1 MNWLI
6 EKLAGQPVIVGN
18 VVKAVL
24 ALAALFGLAVT
35 DAQGEAIAGVVA
47 ALLVFMATITVGE
60 QQRVTP
66 VKKVAQLIDKPERE
80 TNALLRG
87 IRKVLP

>member
-6 EKLAGQPVIVGN
+6 EKLAAQPVIVGN

-47 ALLVFMATITVGE
+47 ALLVFMGTITAGE

-66 VKKVAQLIDKPERE
+66 VRKVAKLIDKPERE